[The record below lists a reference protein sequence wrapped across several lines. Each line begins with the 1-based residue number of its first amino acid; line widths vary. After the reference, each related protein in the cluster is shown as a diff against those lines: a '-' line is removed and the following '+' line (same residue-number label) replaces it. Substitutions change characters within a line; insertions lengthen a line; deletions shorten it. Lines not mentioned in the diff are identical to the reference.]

1 MKDRVILGKIG
12 SYLARVEK
20 YYGMIKDLDEEE
32 IVKLDQSLAL
42 TQCIT
47 NMHSLAQHVTNDEI
61 AQKLYL
67 FSSRGVASCRN
78 ISAHDYD
85 SLDWE
90 RVKDLCR
97 KLLSEKTNDA
107 LRESLKI
114 AELDEK
120 RMEAQQ

>member
-1 MKDRVILGKIG
+1 MILGKIK
-12 SYLARVEK
+12 SYLARVQR
-20 YYGMIKDLDEEE
+20 YYDLIKDLDEEE

-47 NMHSLAQHVTNDEI
+47 NMHSLAQHVANDEI
-61 AQKLYL
+61 AKNLYL

-85 SLDWE
+85 ALDWE

-97 KLLSEKTNDA
+97 KLLNEKTSKA
-107 LRESLKI
+107 LDDSLKI
-114 AELDEK
+114 AESDEK
-120 RMEAQQ
+120 NDHP

>member
-1 MKDRVILGKIG
+1 MKDRVILGKIK
-12 SYLARVEK
+12 SYLARVQR
-20 YYGMIKDLDEEE
+20 YYDLIKDLDEEE

-85 SLDWE
+85 PLDWE
-90 RVKDLCR
+90 RVKDLCK
-97 KLLSEKTNDA
+97 KLLGENTSAA
-107 LRESLKI
+107 LSDSLKI
-114 AELDEK
+114 AEMDEK
-120 RMEAQQ
+120 I

>member
-1 MKDRVILGKIG
+1 MRVQ
-12 SYLARVEK
+12 K
-20 YYGMIKDLDEEE
+20 YYDIIKDLDEEE

-47 NMHSLAQHVTNDEI
+47 NIHSLAQHVTNDEI

-67 FSSRGVASCRN
+67 LSSRGVASCRN

-90 RVKDLCR
+90 RVKGLCR
-97 KLLSEKTNDA
+97 KLLGENTKNAISD
-107 LRESLKI
+107 SLKI
-114 AELDEK
+114 AETDEK
-120 RMEAQQ
+120 QMEEI